1 MRFEYDLD
9 VLKPHSP
16 SIDYVANS
24 LMEIEGI
31 CKVRVNLDELDQ
43 KTASLHI
50 HITGDD
56 ISLEVIA
63 EKLTSLNCA
72 IHSVDEISICEKEET

>member
-16 SIDYVANS
+16 SLDYVARA
-24 LMEIEGI
+24 LMEVKGI
-31 CKVRVNLDELDQ
+31 LDVKIKLDELDS

-56 ISLEVIA
+56 LSLETIA

-72 IHSVDEISICEKEET
+72 IHSVDEISICEKEDT

>member
-1 MRFEYDLD
+1 MRFEYFLD

-16 SIDYVANS
+16 SVDYVARA
-24 LMEIEGI
+24 LMEVNGV
-31 CKVRVNLDELDQ
+31 KSVKVNLDELDQ

-50 HITGDD
+50 QITGDD
-56 ISLEVIA
+56 ISLEVIT

-72 IHSVDEISICEKEET
+72 IHSVDEISICEKEDT